1 MNLSQQSQFS
11 SKVSQLLS
19 WGHWFT
25 FANIGLV
32 LFISLSYLFADSAP
46 TTFMGVV
53 YMLVTWL
60 SHTSFITFIAF
71 VLTIFPLSLVFPYP
85 RHIRGMAALIA
96 TVGASLLT
104 LDAYVYFNLGY
115 HLNSSA
121 LPEIVS
127 LLWHRLTSSPALTTL
142 LAGGIVLLI
151 LAFQLLVS
159 NYTWHHLARLKQY
172 KFARYATSTILV
184 CFALSHSIHI
194 WADANL
200 KFDITKQDNVLPLSY
215 PTTAKSLLAKNDLL
229 DIESYKE
236 AHDVRLDPHNVGYL
250 PPSPIEQC
258 SVETAAKVDILVF
271 SDNQALEQ
279 FVAGE
284 PTLRKTDLFLQPIET
299 EDTLF
304 SLLYGLPAFYK
315 APIITNQQLPLWV
328 NEKRSLHVEGFN
340 QFDYV
345 NITQSDAAVRL
356 INASNTTNVRE
367 DATTIFAF
375 SLAQQNNGIVTTSRL
390 YSSDKKV
397 VQTDGLIQPSDI
409 IATSI
414 GQYLDCQSLA
424 KQTML
429 GSNLYKRHDDTGV
442 NYSQNVFIAFKKDR
456 ITLIDSDGNFKNIS
470 AAQGFAI
477 EQGLDIPFL
486 VQSIKKL
493 KRFTP

>member
-32 LFISLSYLFADSAP
+32 LFISLSYLVADSAP
-46 TTFMGVV
+46 TTFMGYL

-85 RHIRGMAALIA
+85 QHIRGMAAIIA
-96 TVGASLLT
+96 TFGASLLT

-127 LLWHRLTSSPALTTL
+127 LLWHRLTDSPALTSI

-159 NYTWHHLARLKQY
+159 NYTWHHLTRLKQY
-172 KFARYATSTILV
+172 KFPRYATSTILV

-215 PTTAKSLLAKNDLL
+215 PTTAKSLLAKNNLL
-229 DIESYKE
+229 DLDSYNE
-236 AHDVRLDPHNVGYL
+236 AHDVRLDPHNIDYL
-250 PPSPIEQC
+250 APTPLAQC
-258 SVETAAKVDILVF
+258 QANSAFIDILVF
-271 SDNQALEQ
+271 DNNTALEQ
-279 FVAGE
+279 FVATE
-284 PTLRKTDLFLQPIET
+284 PTLRKTDLFLQLVEA

-304 SLLYGLPAFYK
+304 SLVYGLPAFYK
-315 APIITNQQLPLWV
+315 TPILDNQQLPVWLTP
-328 NEKRSLHVEGFN
+328 NSSIHVTGFE
-340 QFDYV
+340 QFEFI
-345 NITQSDAAVRL
+345 NSDELNPTIRL
-356 INASNTTNVRE
+356 IRADETSKARENTNAV
-367 DATTIFAF
+367 FAF
-375 SLAQQNNGIVTTSRL
+375 SLTHENNGIVTASRL

-397 VQTDGLIQPSDI
+397 VQTEGLIQPSDI
-409 IATSI
+409 IATSV
-414 GQYLDCQSLA
+414 GHYLGCEALTKQS
-424 KQTML
+424 ML

-486 VQSIKKL
+486 VQSIKKM
-493 KRFTP
+493 KRYTP